1 MRVPMPAAS
10 TITEKGDGEVIAV
23 PNGMADWLSPA
34 VA

>member
-1 MRVPMPAAS
+1 M
-10 TITEKGDGEVIAV
+10 TEKGDGEFIAV